1 MKKVLFAT
9 TALVMTA
16 GAAAAEIKITGD
28 ARLGMVYN
36 GAAPTCSVTDALDDG
51 ECNLNAALNGD
62 TGALNVVNRVRLKFE
77 ISGQTDA
84 GLSYGASL
92 RPQEAGDAADGGSSD
107 TGELYVEGA
116 YGRIAVGDVDTAL
129 ENAVGDLPSRS
140 LTGLGDNNEFDYPDA
155 SADRDG
161 GILYTYK
168 MGDTRVYASFQ
179 DQYIGETGVE
189 KGTETWSVGAGAK
202 AGGYD
207 FGLGYANTNDLSE
220 TWGISGGGSLAGVT
234 VKAAYITTS
243 FDAAGVDDLK
253 QYGLGG
259 EYKMA
264 NGVGVSA
271 FWRKVEQ
278 GDDDYR
284 AYGIGA
290 DYDLGGGVTVA
301 GGIGST
307 DESGDDA
314 LLADFG
320 LKFAF

>member
-16 GAAAAEIKITGD
+16 GAAAAEIKISGD
-28 ARLGMVYN
+28 ARLGMVYS
-36 GAAPTCSVTDALDDG
+36 GDEAVCDTSVVSNLKDG
-51 ECNLNAALNGD
+51 KCVANI
-62 TGALNVVNRVRLKFE
+62 TGYDSALNVVNRVRLKFE

-84 GLSYGASL
+84 GLSYGASV
-92 RPQEAGDAADGGSSD
+92 RADESNDANDDGSAD
-107 TGELYVEGA
+107 TGELWVEGA

-140 LTGLGDNNEFDYPDA
+140 LTGLGDNNEFLYPDNTIEG
-155 SADRDG
+155 DG

-179 DQYIGETGVE
+179 DQYAYETADE
-189 KGTETWSVGAGAK
+189 KGSETWSVGAGAK

-207 FGLGYANTNDLSE
+207 FGLGYANTKDISE

-278 GDDDYR
+278 GDEDYS

-307 DESGDDA
+307 DVSGDDA